1 MKIGGAGVRP
11 EGAVVDQFVI
21 NRQDGQRATIEQ
33 LLDMQR
39 HVLALISRN
48 APLQESLSA
57 IAHFSESWI
66 PGMKGSILRWEPESG
81 RLRRGGYGSLPGS
94 FAETV
99 DGLVP
104 GPKAGSCGT
113 CAYLNERV
121 ISQDV
126 FEDPL
131 WEDFHALCR
140 QYEIRSAWSSPLI
153 ASRDGSL
160 LGVFGMYHPDV
171 RPMTDDDE
179 ALVDHFAHLASMA
192 IERYRDDAAQQ
203 YRATHDVLTT
213 LGNRRLLDEEGPRWL
228 ERARSE
234 GGCLS
239 VAFLDLDNF
248 KAIND
253 TFGHIQGDQLLKD
266 VALRLREYAGDTAL
280 IARFGGDEFVI
291 VFDESVDMVQAR
303 LEQLRESLALSI
315 NLGALPVQVRYSAG
329 VVDARSEDAGADFGE
344 IIGQADE
351 MARRA
356 KSDGGDRTAVANA
369 VASKRWKLRTGL
381 ARGMAFALRA
391 PDAIVP
397 FFQPIVSLDSG
408 EVQGFE
414 MLLRMRDPALSKVSP
429 AECIEVAEYTG
440 LIHELGRRMLE
451 EAFAL
456 LAQDPG
462 PLTGFYLNVNVSV
475 RQLMNR
481 QFLDEVKGLVET
493 YPAVVPRIC
502 LEVTESQWLDPNGP
516 AGDLLRDIKGLG
528 LKLALD
534 DFGTGHASLSYLQS
548 LPFDTVKIDRHF
560 VNHVES
566 DPRHRSIC
574 IALLAMARS
583 CGMSAVAEG
592 VETASQAAV
601 LSELGYDKAQGYR
614 WSRPMPLSATIDWL
628 TARR

>member
-1 MKIGGAGVRP
+1 MDQLVIDRKDGRGAS
-11 EGAVVDQFVI
+11 
-21 NRQDGQRATIEQ
+21 IEQ

-57 IAHFSESWI
+57 IARFSEAWI
-66 PGMKGSILRWEPESG
+66 PGMKGSILRWDPDSG
-81 RLRRGGYGSLPGS
+81 RLRRGGYGSLPAS

-121 ISQDV
+121 ISTDV
-126 FEDPL
+126 FDDPL

-140 QYEIRSAWSSPLI
+140 QYGIRSAWSSPLI

-160 LGVFGMYHPDV
+160 LGVFGMYHPAV
-171 RPMTDDDE
+171 RPMTTDDE

-203 YRATHDVLTT
+203 YRATHDVLTG
-213 LGNRRLLDEEGPRWL
+213 LGNRRLLDEEGPRCL
-228 ERARSE
+228 AKARAQ
-234 GGCLS
+234 GGSLS

-253 TFGHIQGDQLLKD
+253 TFGHIYGDQLLKS
-266 VALRLREYAGDTAL
+266 VAVRLREYCGEEAL
-280 IARFGGDEFVI
+280 IARFGGDEFVA

-315 NLGALPVQVRYSAG
+315 NVGSLPVQVRYSAG
-329 VVDARSEDAGADFGE
+329 VVDARSEDAGAEFSE
-344 IIGQADE
+344 IIAQADE

-356 KSDGGDRTAVANA
+356 KTDGGDRTAVADA
-369 VASKRWKLRTGL
+369 VTSKRWKLRTGL
-381 ARGMAFALRA
+381 ARGMSFALRA

-397 FFQPIVSLDSG
+397 FFQPIVSLSTG

-414 MLLRMRDPALSKVSP
+414 MLLRLRDPALAKVSP
-429 AECIEVAEYTG
+429 GECIEVAEYTG
-440 LIHELGRRMLE
+440 LIHDIGRRMLE

-456 LAQDPG
+456 LAQVPG
-462 PLTGFYLNVNVSV
+462 PLAGFYLNVNVSV

-481 QFLDEVKGLVET
+481 QFLDDVKGLVEAH
-493 YPAVVPRIC
+493 PAVVPRIC
-502 LEVTESQWLDPNGP
+502 LEVTESQWLDPSGP
-516 AGDLLRDIKGLG
+516 AGDLLRDLKDLG

-560 VNHVES
+560 VNHVET
-566 DPRHRSIC
+566 DARRRSIC

-592 VETASQAAV
+592 VETDSQAAV
-601 LSELGYDKAQGYR
+601 LAEMGYDRAQGYR

-628 TARR
+628 AARR

>member
-1 MKIGGAGVRP
+1 MEHVAGSRQAR
-11 EGAVVDQFVI
+11 EGAS
-21 NRQDGQRATIEQ
+21 IEQ
-33 LLDMQR
+33 LLDMQG

-57 IAHFSESWI
+57 IARFSEAWI
-66 PGMKGSILRWEPESG
+66 PGMKGSILRWDAEAG
-81 RLRRGGYGSLPGS
+81 KLREGGYGCLPPS
-94 FAETV
+94 FAAIV

-113 CAYLNERV
+113 CAYRNERV
-121 ISQDV
+121 ISRDV

-131 WEDFHALCR
+131 WEDFHGLCR
-140 QYEIRSAWSSPLI
+140 EYEIRSAWSSPLV

-160 LGVFGMYHPDV
+160 LGVFGMYHRDV
-171 RPMTDDDE
+171 RPMTADDE

-192 IERYRDDAAQQ
+192 IERHRDDAAQQ
-203 YRATHDVLTT
+203 YRATHDVLTN
-213 LGNRRLLDEEGPRWL
+213 LGNRRLLDEEGLRWL
-228 ERARSE
+228 ERVRAE
-234 GGCLS
+234 GGSLS

-248 KAIND
+248 KAVND
-253 TFGHIQGDQLLKD
+253 TFGHIYGDQLLKS
-266 VALRLREYAGDTAL
+266 VAQRLREYCGDDAL
-280 IARFGGDEFVI
+280 VARFGGDEFVV

-315 NLGALPVQVRYSAG
+315 NIGSLPVQVRFSAG
-329 VVDARSEDAGADFGE
+329 VVDALSEDAGGNFGE

-356 KSDGGDRTAVANA
+356 KTDGGDRTAVADA

-391 PDAIVP
+391 PDAIMPV
-397 FFQPIVSLDSG
+397 FQPIVSLETG

-414 MLLRMRDPALSKVSP
+414 VLLRLRDPELSRVSP

-440 LIHELGRRMLE
+440 LIHDLGRRMLE
-451 EAFAL
+451 DAFAL
-456 LAQDPG
+456 LAQEPG
-462 PLTGFYLNVNVSV
+462 PLSGYYLNVNVSV

-481 QFLDEVKGLVET
+481 QFFDDVKALVDT

-548 LPFDTVKIDRHF
+548 LPFDAVKIDRHF
-560 VNHVES
+560 VNRVDT

-574 IALLAMARS
+574 IALLAMAHS
-583 CGMSAVAEG
+583 CGMTAVAEG
-592 VETASQAAV
+592 VETDSQVATLV
-601 LSELGYDKAQGYR
+601 ELGYDKAQGYR
-614 WSRPMPLSATIDWL
+614 WSRPLPLPAMIDWL
-628 TARR
+628 AAHR